1 MFHSTNTCRPK
12 CDRLFCLL
20 SSSLNAQPFVCLA
33 PLFALYRSCS
43 QGTFLLCLALRQIP
57 FIVTVEQMEESG
69 RFLSRYYVINDWL
82 PTRSAVC
89 SCDRNM
95 SVWCQVFNAEKTEL
109 HPAIP
114 GIIIGCKEANVHK
127 GHCPQTR
134 HLNRV
139 QSTNRFSWCTGWLSW
154 HCPTQILRWMMALPL
169 EDIPST
175 CCQHVASFKSLGP
188 PFSLLRNQV
197 LPAWMSKRCMPHQAN

>member
-95 SVWCQVFNAEKTEL
+95 SAWCQVFNAEKTEL

-127 GHCPQTR
+127 GHCTQTR

-139 QSTNRFSWCTGWLSW
+139 QSTNRFSWCTGSHNAWLTYGQNLIVMTLS
-154 HCPTQILRWMMALPL
+154 HP
-169 EDIPST
+169 DIAMDDGTAARRHPQHLLST
-175 CCQHVASFKSLGP
+175 CGLIQIPWAAI
-188 PFSLLRNQV
+188 FS
-197 LPAWMSKRCMPHQAN
+197 A